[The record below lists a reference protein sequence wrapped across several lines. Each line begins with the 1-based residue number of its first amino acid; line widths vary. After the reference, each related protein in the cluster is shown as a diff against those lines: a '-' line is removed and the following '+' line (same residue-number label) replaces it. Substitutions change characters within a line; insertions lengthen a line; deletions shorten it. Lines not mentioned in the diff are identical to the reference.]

1 MESNQELL
9 EKLGRSGDELE
20 AAENDP
26 AMQFQMQV
34 LQAAKEAHREGAPFL
49 ALEYRLMEA
58 LYGMYGLAIDA
69 GELEDETLTAGD
81 GDLDEAVLHRLDLI
95 GSSRRAL
102 IRGVD
107 EETVEAN
114 LASALEDTT
123 DGDTLESF
131 YR

>member
-34 LQAAKEAHREGAPFL
+34 LQAAKEAHEEGASFL

-58 LYGMYGLAIDA
+58 LYGIYGLAIDA
-69 GELEDETLTAGD
+69 GELEDETLIGGD
-81 GDLDEAVLHRLDLI
+81 ELDEASLHRLDLI

-114 LASALEDTT
+114 LKSALEDTT
-123 DGDTLESF
+123 DGETLETF

>member
-1 MESNQELL
+1 MESNQKLL

-34 LQAAKEAHREGAPFL
+34 LQAAKEAHEEGASFL

-58 LYGMYGLAIDA
+58 LYGIYGLAIDA
-69 GELEDETLTAGD
+69 GELEDETLIGD
-81 GDLDEAVLHRLDLI
+81 DELDEASLHRLDLI

-114 LASALEDTT
+114 LKSALEDTT
-123 DGDTLESF
+123 DGETLETF

>member
-1 MESNQELL
+1 MASNQELL

-34 LQAAKEAHREGAPFL
+34 LQAAKDAHEEGAPFL

-58 LYGMYGLAIDA
+58 LYGIYGLAIDA
-69 GELEDETLTAGD
+69 GELEDETLLDD
-81 GDLDEAVLHRLDLI
+81 GDLDEELLHRIDLI

-107 EETVEAN
+107 EDIVESN
-114 LASALEDTT
+114 LESALEDTA
-123 DGDTLESF
+123 DDETLASF